1 MNDKG
6 TASTGA
12 LSVLLLVFG
21 GVQLALGLLMVAA
34 PGTFFEEI
42 GPYPPQND
50 HYIRDVATFYL
61 ALGVVALIAAR
72 QPFWRVPV
80 LAFALIQYLLHAV
93 NHVVDVG
100 EADPEA
106 LGPVNLVSI
115 ALTAALLG
123 WMLTTA
129 LREERA

>member
-1 MNDKG
+1 MNGEG

-12 LSVLLLVFG
+12 LPALLLVFG
-21 GVQLALGLLMVAA
+21 GVQLALGLLMVVA

-61 ALGVVALIAAR
+61 ALGAVSIIAAR
-72 QPFWRVPV
+72 HVSWRVPV

-93 NHVVDVG
+93 NHLVDVG
-100 EADPEA
+100 DAETEA

-129 LREERA
+129 LGDERA

>member
-1 MNDKG
+1 MNGEG
-6 TASTGA
+6 TTSSGA
-12 LSVLLLVFG
+12 LPVLLVVFG
-21 GVQLALGLLMVAA
+21 GVQLALGLLMAAA

-61 ALGVVALIAAR
+61 ALGAVSLIAAKR
-72 QPFWRVPV
+72 PSWRVPV
-80 LAFALIQYLLHAV
+80 LCFALIQYLLHAV
-93 NHVVDVG
+93 NHLVDVG
-100 EADPEA
+100 DAETEA

-129 LREERA
+129 LREEEA

>member
-1 MNDKG
+1 
-6 TASTGA
+6 
-12 LSVLLLVFG
+12 
-21 GVQLALGLLMVAA
+21 
-34 PGTFFEEI
+34 
-42 GPYPPQND
+42 
-50 HYIRDVATFYL
+50 
-61 ALGVVALIAAR
+61 
-72 QPFWRVPV
+72 
-80 LAFALIQYLLHAV
+80 
-93 NHVVDVG
+93 VG